1 MIGYFFRAA
10 TGGSL
15 LQRTLRKHFG
25 GVPLREIVT
34 AAREFPITS
43 RIDVQTALDQLF
55 ATSADKKLLAVHSQM
70 NQETPT
76 LAHLFASGPSTMSV
90 LGIHPVP

>member
-1 MIGYFFRAA
+1 MIGYFFRAV

-25 GVPLREIVT
+25 GVPLSEIVT

-43 RIDVQTALDQLF
+43 RIDVQTALDHC
-55 ATSADKKLLAVHSQM
+55 S
-70 NQETPT
+70 
-76 LAHLFASGPSTMSV
+76 
-90 LGIHPVP
+90 HPARTRNSSRFRHR